1 MWHEARKQEKKIR
14 GMMVDY
20 KRRAERRREYYEK
33 IDPAQFLQVHGRPCK
48 IHLDPA
54 VALAADSPAT
64 MMPWQGHTDNLI
76 DRFDVRAHLDIIP
89 EYKPSSEPQKLSAEE
104 MFEDRQVCY
113 ERYRT
118 LVQNDFLGV
127 SEDKFLYQIYLEEHF
142 GPVVKSTAEEDKKRL
157 ADKKVAIGYVYED
170 SQPQLM
176 HHHDDDDDDDDDDKK
191 DDLSD
196 IDLDVTLDVDQ
207 LTSEQSTEMNENSTK
222 YGMVGDDFISFLHQD
237 KEETE
242 QLRLAKELEEEKAMY
257 SGRKSRRERRAL
269 REKKLQGRRVT
280 SPPSYAARESP
291 TYKPFQRTH
300 STSRSRSPSPVEGEH
315 ITFITSFG
323 VGSDEETTADVTKKQ
338 TSQQLQ
344 TKNLGGK
351 LSEKTLRSKKTRAAG
366 TPGNSLTKGKQHL
379 QEHLKSRHYS
389 SSSSRSSCGSDHGKK
404 THRLQKHQSRRREH
418 SHSSSSR
425 SSSRSR
431 SRSSTISKSAARR
444 NYDRSYRTHSRTYNS
459 RSRSRSRSWS
469 RSRSRSRSR
478 SKSWPRIKH
487 YSRSR
492 SRSVSPEEKKSQSRS
507 PPNLPPPPIKS
518 YYRHSLSRS
527 SSDPSDRSADEE
539 EKTSVKP
546 PVEVPSKTQPLLG
559 KAGPSTK
566 SKLTPQERLK
576 KRMQMALNRQYK
588 ADKRAQME
596 KYEKQQQERQDRAE
610 ELREMAIRMRQ
621 RERERRHRML
631 ESERE
636 PESDSSWNRH
646 SEHYGKDDDREFRR
660 RKDDSDSHSP
670 KSGYSHRR
678 SRSRSKDR
686 SPRRISPRRNS
697 PRRTPPRRSK
707 ARNRSRSPSPRQRYH
722 QSHRHS
728 ANRSSSRTS
737 SLRSTKPL
745 VDY

>member
-33 IDPAQFLQVHGRPCK
+33 IKQDPAQFLQVHGRPCK

-64 MMPWQGHTDNLI
+64 MMPWQGHADNLI

-89 EYKPSSEPQKLSAEE
+89 EYKPSTEPQRQTAEE
-104 MFEDRQVCY
+104 IFEDRQVCY

-142 GPVVKSTAEEDKKRL
+142 GPVVKSTAEEDKKKL

-170 SQPQLM
+170 SQPQLL
-176 HHHDDDDDDDDDDKK
+176 HHDDDDDDDDDDKK

-207 LTSEQSTEMNENSTK
+207 LTADQSAEMNENSTK

-300 STSRSRSPSPVEGEH
+300 STSRSRSPSPVEADH

-323 VGSDEETTADVTKKQ
+323 VGSDEENAADLAKKQ
-338 TSQQLQ
+338 TAQQLQ

-351 LSEKTLRSKKTRAAG
+351 LSEKTLRSRKGRPTG
-366 TPGNSLTKGKQHL
+366 NTGNSLVKVKQHS
-379 QEHLKSRHYS
+379 QEPHLKSRHYS
-389 SSSSRSSCGSDHGKK
+389 SSSSRSSCDSDHGKK
-404 THRLQKHQSRRREH
+404 THRLQKYQSRRREH
-418 SHSSSSR
+418 SHSSSSQ

-431 SRSSTISKSAARR
+431 SRSSTVTNKSTVRR
-444 NYDRSYRTHSRTYNS
+444 NYDRSYRNYSRTYNS

-478 SKSWPRIKH
+478 SKSWPRTKH

-527 SSDPSDRSADEE
+527 SSDPSERSADEE
-539 EKTSVKP
+539 EKNTTKP
-546 PVEVPSKTQPLLG
+546 PVEVPLKTLPLLG

-566 SKLTPQERLK
+566 VIKINTSRKIK
-576 KRMQMALNRQYK
+576 
-588 ADKRAQME
+588 E
-596 KYEKQQQERQDRAE
+596 KNANGTQQTIQ
-610 ELREMAIRMRQ
+610 
-621 RERERRHRML
+621 
-631 ESERE
+631 
-636 PESDSSWNRH
+636 
-646 SEHYGKDDDREFRR
+646 G
-660 RKDDSDSHSP
+660 
-670 KSGYSHRR
+670 G
-678 SRSRSKDR
+678 
-686 SPRRISPRRNS
+686 
-697 PRRTPPRRSK
+697 
-707 ARNRSRSPSPRQRYH
+707 
-722 QSHRHS
+722 
-728 ANRSSSRTS
+728 
-737 SLRSTKPL
+737 
-745 VDY
+745 